1 MFQSITPL
9 RRMLFSLLVLLAL
22 APVPAFSLSVMD
34 PFNLPA
40 SMDSGTVKLGDGI
53 AYADGPRHKLD
64 VYAPETRDAAAP
76 VVFFIYGGGWSR
88 GGLGG

>member
-1 MFQSITPL
+1 MLRRLPSPIPAGALNCAAFPLRQTIHHHKNPIPMFQSITPL

-40 SMDSGTVKLGDGI
+40 SMDAGTDKLGDGI
-53 AYADGPRHKLD
+53 A
-64 VYAPETRDAAAP
+64 
-76 VVFFIYGGGWSR
+76 
-88 GGLGG
+88 